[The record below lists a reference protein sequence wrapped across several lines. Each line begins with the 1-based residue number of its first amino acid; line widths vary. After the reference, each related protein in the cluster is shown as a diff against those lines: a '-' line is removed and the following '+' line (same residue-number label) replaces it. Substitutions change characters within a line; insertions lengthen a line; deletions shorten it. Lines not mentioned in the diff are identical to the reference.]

1 MQFNYNTDA
10 VKICDGIY
18 WIGIPAYKAGFANNP
33 YMIINDDVKAVIDI
47 GSGHEDDFAIVKK
60 KTESIIPIEEINTI
74 MVQHQDPDLCG
85 GIH

>member
-1 MQFNYNTDA
+1 
-10 VKICDGIY
+10 
-18 WIGIPAYKAGFANNP
+18 
-33 YMIINDDVKAVIDI
+33 MIINDDVKAVIDI